1 MNERAAQTHPSGAT
15 HHTEKPRCAAQF
27 PVRALLISRFGIVKI
42 DFVHSILLE
51 VTKAGRNLNF
61 PNLSLSCAKI
71 MLFYIEERPRPA
83 RVSAQLTCSTNKRS
97 YPARVPARRV
107 NVKALERETEAP
119 PYINQPDAPKALP
132 L

>member
-1 MNERAAQTHPSGAT
+1 MNERATQTHPSGAA

-42 DFVHSILLE
+42 DFVHSILPE

-71 MLFYIEERPRPA
+71 MLFYIEERPLPGSSC
-83 RVSAQLTCSTNKRS
+83 SAESGNAAFFRYLLWWKWR
-97 YPARVPARRV
+97 
-107 NVKALERETEAP
+107 
-119 PYINQPDAPKALP
+119 
-132 L
+132 